1 MKKWIAIC
9 ILTVLVT
16 GMVFMSGCTD
26 SESTKIGY
34 EAPTTAV
41 LTTKVT
47 VVKTTAVPSTTV
59 TTEVPTTAVPTTTV
73 TVKKTTAVPT
83 TTATVKKTTVVPVTT
98 AAGIGSMVI
107 VTTGGLGGEVTAYV
121 ARAGTGFDLYG
132 NSAAYIPVTIFP
144 DGTSGSV
151 SLEPGQYTAYLP
163 DKQGTQQPEQQSFT
177 INPNG
182 NTVIQFSGY
191 SYRAA
196 SGGGC
201 GGG

>member
-9 ILTVLVT
+9 MLTVLVI
-16 GMVFMSGCTD
+16 GVVFMGGCTD
-26 SESTKIGY
+26 TESTKIGY

-41 LTTKVT
+41 PTTKVT
-47 VVKTTAVPSTTV
+47 VVKTTAVPTTTV
-59 TTEVPTTAVPTTTV
+59 TKVPTTAVPTTTA

-83 TTATVKKTTVVPVTT
+83 TTATVKKTTAVPVTT
-98 AAGIGSMVI
+98 VAGIGSLVI
-107 VTTGGLGGEVTAYV
+107 VTNGGLGGEVTAYV

-132 NSAAYIPVTIFP
+132 NSAAYTSVTIFP

-163 DKQGTQQPEQQSFT
+163 DKLGTQQPEQQSFT
-177 INPNG
+177 INPNC
-182 NTVIQFSGY
+182 NTVVQFSGY

>member
-9 ILTVLVT
+9 ILTVMVT
-16 GMVFMSGCTD
+16 GMVFLSGCTD

-47 VVKTTAVPSTTV
+47 VVKTTAVPNTTV
-59 TTEVPTTAVPTTTV
+59 TEVP
-73 TVKKTTAVPT
+73 TTAVPT

-107 VTTGGLGGEVTAYV
+107 VTNGGLGGEVTAYV

-151 SLEPGQYTAYLP
+151 SLEPGKYTAYLP
-163 DKQGTQQPEQQSFT
+163 DKQGAQPPEQQSFT

-182 NTVIQFSGY
+182 NTVVQFSGY